1 MLRVSARPP
10 CFPGFVGA
18 KELLQTP
25 VSLSRGLSCSLCSSL
40 FWTRFWSLEDSAE
53 VSFPLCCPW
62 ASPARLRPRLARG
75 LQSRGTVG
83 FLRPSCSVSGLA
95 VCLTSSPPSGARG
108 ASALLA
114 QVSLPGFITTCRASS
129 SLGRFG
135 LNSPR
140 WARQVGLPPG
150 LPRVGGW
157 WSSSVAPGGLG
168 ATLVPRL
175 RAKSR
180 VARPVPRVSSFQ
192 EPEVTVGVSVLGGG
206 WVLHK
211 GAAEVRGGEGIWR
224 SGRVPSG

>member
-1 MLRVSARPP
+1 MFTLFESV
-10 CFPGFVGA
+10 
-18 KELLQTP
+18 
-25 VSLSRGLSCSLCSSL
+25 

-53 VSFPLCCPW
+53 VSFPLCSPW
-62 ASPARLRPRLARG
+62 VSPPGLRPRLARG
-75 LQSRGTVG
+75 VQSRGAVG
-83 FLRPSCSVSGLA
+83 FLRPSCRVSGLA
-95 VCLTSSPPSGARG
+95 GMGFWARG
-108 ASALLA
+108 LFDVLSSFWNSGVSALLA
-114 QVSLPGFITTCRASS
+114 QVSLRGFITTGRASS
-129 SLGRFG
+129 SLGRFR

-140 WARQVGLPPG
+140 WAHQVGLPPG
-150 LPRVGGW
+150 LRRVGGW